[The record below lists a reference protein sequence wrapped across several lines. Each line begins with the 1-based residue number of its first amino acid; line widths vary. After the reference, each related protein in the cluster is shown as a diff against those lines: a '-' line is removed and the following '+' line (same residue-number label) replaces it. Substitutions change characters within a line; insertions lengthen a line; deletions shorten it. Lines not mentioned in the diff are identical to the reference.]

1 MPVISNKKKINP
13 EEFHK
18 LHPEIYWL
26 SNNDYNKAKGQLQM
40 QFTGIL
46 SVFDTQGLGIFI
58 PEVVKALTAA
68 AEDFS
73 LRCRG
78 VDKEIKNGN
87 FGRAKSQEDILK
99 MR

>member
-1 MPVISNKKKINP
+1 MAVINSKKKIDPNK
-13 EEFHK
+13 FHEQ
-18 LHPEIYWL
+18 HPEVFWL
-26 SNNDYNKAKGQLQM
+26 SAEDYAKAEGQLRM

-87 FGRAKSQEDILK
+87 FGRAKSQDDILK